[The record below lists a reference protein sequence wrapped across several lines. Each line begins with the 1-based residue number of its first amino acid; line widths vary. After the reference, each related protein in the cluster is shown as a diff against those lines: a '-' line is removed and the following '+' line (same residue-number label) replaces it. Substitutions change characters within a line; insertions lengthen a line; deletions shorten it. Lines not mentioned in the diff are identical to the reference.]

1 MPPKKRCTFGVC
13 CQAIVKG
20 KDESL
25 FCGGECQQWLC
36 AGVPAEVNKTHLN
49 MCSPR
54 RTKKAIFVL
63 SNASQS
69 CPSPVSD
76 Q

>member
-49 MCSPR
+49 ICSPR
-54 RTKKAIFVL
+54 QTPKKAIFVL
-63 SNASQS
+63 SNADQS
-69 CPSPVSD
+69 NTIKD
-76 Q
+76 I